1 MREVAAG
8 HESSAIGLDCVSFV
22 PLKGSQCT
30 YQTLLDSLFDL
41 FDLDFGE
48 AADLEKM
55 LAVLSV
61 DGLVVSSLAI
71 AHWSGLADA
80 GY

>member
-8 HESSAIGLDCVSFV
+8 HESSAIGLDCISFV

>member
-1 MREVAAG
+1 MREIAAG

-22 PLKGSQCT
+22 PLKDSQCT

-41 FDLDFGE
+41 FDLDLGE
-48 AADLEKM
+48 AADLEEM

-61 DGLVVSSLAI
+61 NGLVVDPLAI
-71 AHWSGLADA
+71 VHWPGLAEA